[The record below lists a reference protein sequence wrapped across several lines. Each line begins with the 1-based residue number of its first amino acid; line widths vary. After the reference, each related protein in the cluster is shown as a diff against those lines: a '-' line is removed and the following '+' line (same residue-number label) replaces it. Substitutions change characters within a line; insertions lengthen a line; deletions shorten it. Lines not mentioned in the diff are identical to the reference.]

1 MRSTDVL
8 IFVEDPGA
16 ANFVAQLPAALAG
29 RGWSVK
35 ILASG
40 HAREH
45 LLRLGVHFETVQH
58 LANASQILATIK
70 PRVLIVGTASNPNTL
85 GLALVAEA
93 RSPRIESIGV
103 VDAAMNPDHRFRG
116 QTEKSLAYA
125 PDWLLVVDKSTKS
138 DYIAL
143 GYPAERV
150 IVCGHPHYDYIRTVR
165 MKLENEGQ
173 NTLRQ
178 RVLPGVP
185 KERKVIVFA
194 TDCSARLSRP
204 QTGSLADYTLVG
216 RKTSKGRT
224 EIVLEEFL
232 DAVELVRPRPYLVLR
247 LHPKDISGDYTRY
260 LDEFDLVSS
269 GDSPFES
276 IYAADLIVGLTT
288 MLILEAALLGK
299 LTLSVVPRAVETDWL
314 PTVRAGVT
322 PCVTTRRQLR
332 TALVDLLY
340 DSSRMQCINVDDV
353 IPTGSMQRVVDF
365 IERLLEWARTS

>member
-1 MRSTDVL
+1 VRSTDVL

-58 LANASQILATIK
+58 PATAGGILAALR
-70 PRVLIVGTASNPNTL
+70 PRILIVGTGLNPDTF

-93 RSPRIESIGV
+93 RLAKIESIGV
-103 VDAAMNPDHRFRG
+103 VDAVMNPDHRFRG

-143 GYPAERV
+143 GYPTERV
-150 IVCGHPHYDYIRTVR
+150 IVCGHPHYDYMRTFR

-173 NTLRQ
+173 STLRQ

-185 KERKVIVFA
+185 KERKVIIFA
-194 TDCSARLSRP
+194 TDCSARLSRL
-204 QTGSLADYTLVG
+204 QTNSLSDYTLVG
-216 RKTSKGRT
+216 RKTGRGRT
-224 EIVLEEFL
+224 EVVLEEFL
-232 DAVELVRPRPYLVLR
+232 DAVQLVRPRPYLVLR
-247 LHPKDISGDYTRY
+247 LHPKDISEDYMSY
-260 LDEFDLVSS
+260 LEEFDLVSS
-269 GDSPFES
+269 GDSPFEL

-288 MLILEAALLGK
+288 MLILESALLGK
-299 LTLSVVPRAVETDWL
+299 LTLSVVPRAVEMDWL
-314 PTVRAGVT
+314 PTIRPGIT
-322 PCVTTRRQLR
+322 PCVTTREQLR
-332 TALVDLLY
+332 TALVDLLC
-340 DSSRMQCINVDDV
+340 DSLHDKDTNVDDV
-353 IPTGSMQRVVDF
+353 FVFGSLQKVVDF
-365 IERLLEWARTS
+365 TERLLEWVKIS